1 MVDTGMGIVSEN
13 DNRLFQWAYNQ
24 PAFGWMAAEEI
35 FLSGMRDF
43 PLPPEGNLK
52 WVFRAWLMRK
62 YKKEYASNAV
72 FRPVR
77 EAFMLFADERNKV
90 MRHVVEA
97 ALITHAMPP
106 VMLGQKLGMDGS
118 TVEAY
123 DALFWN
129 VHDRRADHMFL
140 RNQVYPD
147 TRIEEYF
154 EDYPTKKSLGKH
166 LLRVGYNKDLKSVL
180 FLAGFREDMLSS
192 MDAQQASALFKK
204 TVMVQGLMLAEN
216 GFLNFT
222 KHHPTVISAKS
233 IIQANLIG
241 GNEQGGEV
249 STGTF
254 SDYAFGQLHDDYNN
268 LQGQM
273 RVAAGME

>member
-1 MVDTGMGIVSEN
+1 MVDTSTGIVGYI
-13 DNRLFQWAYNQ
+13 DNRLFQWAYNE
-24 PAFGWMAAEEI
+24 PSFGWMAAEEL
-35 FLSGMRDF
+35 FLSGVRDF
-43 PLPPEGNLK
+43 PVPPEGTLK
-52 WVFRAWLMRK
+52 WVFRAWLLQK
-62 YKKEYASNAV
+62 YKNEYIGNPSM
-72 FRPVR
+72 RPVR
-77 EAFMLFADERNKV
+77 EAYMLFADERNKV

-97 ALITHAMPP
+97 ALITHDMQPAL
-106 VMLGQKLGMDGS
+106 LGQKLGMDGA
-118 TVEAY
+118 TIEAY

-129 VHDRRADHMFL
+129 VYDRRSDHMFL

-154 EDYPTKKSLGKH
+154 EDYPTKQSLGKH
-166 LLRVGYNKDLKSVL
+166 LLRIGYNKDLKSVL

-222 KHHPTVISAKS
+222 KHHPTVLSAKS

-254 SDYAFGQLHDDYNN
+254 SDYAFKQLGDDYEE
-268 LQGQM
+268 LQRQM
-273 RVAAGME
+273 RVDAGME